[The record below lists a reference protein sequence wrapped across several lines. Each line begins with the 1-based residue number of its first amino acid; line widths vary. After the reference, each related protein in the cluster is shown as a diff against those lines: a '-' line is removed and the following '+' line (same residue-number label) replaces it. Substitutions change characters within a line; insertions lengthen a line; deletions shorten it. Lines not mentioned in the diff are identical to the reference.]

1 MLDTPVDIIQ
11 ATVQLEQPSA
21 EGQRTIGTGFLISA
35 SSADGTPT
43 IVLVTANHVLAK
55 MPAAE
60 ARIGYRSLGADGTWR
75 YAPAPLKIRD
85 PDGQPLWTRHPS
97 QDVAVLKIVAPPE
110 YARAAIPS
118 GYLAPKTGGDLIPGD
133 ELMVLGFPRGVAA
146 NNAGFP
152 ILRSGRVASY
162 PVSPDVAPT
171 FLLDFSVFP
180 GNSGGPVFITSH
192 LSRASSAPGKPRIA
206 GLLVQQVQLEDERL
220 EIGIVTHARYIRET
234 IELAAGAPQPGD
246 SMMIA
251 RADQAAPVRTAAAT
265 PPPTVEPVE
274 VRGARPA
281 AEAPE
286 PVPAWRRPLVTLGE
300 GVAKVRKA
308 AAGLLRKVGGGL
320 ADWIDPAPAVRRAD
334 AAGRA

>member
-1 MLDTPVDIIQ
+1 
-11 ATVQLEQPSA
+11 
-21 EGQRTIGTGFLISA
+21 
-35 SSADGTPT
+35 
-43 IVLVTANHVLAK
+43 
-55 MPAAE
+55 
-60 ARIGYRSLGADGTWR
+60 
-75 YAPAPLKIRD
+75 
-85 PDGQPLWTRHPS
+85 
-97 QDVAVLKIVAPPE
+97 
-110 YARAAIPS
+110 
-118 GYLAPKTGGDLIPGD
+118 
-133 ELMVLGFPRGVAA
+133 
-146 NNAGFP
+146 
-152 ILRSGRVASY
+152 
-162 PVSPDVAPT
+162 
-171 FLLDFSVFP
+171 FP